1 MSERPDSDTGE
12 TVVPVARAP
21 LSPAQREWLARA
33 LSAVDEQAL
42 VALAMRLVDVPSP
55 TGEEGPLARFLEEH
69 LRGRGFA
76 TTYQEID
83 EHRGNTIARIHG
95 DGTGPDLMLY
105 GHLDTT
111 FTGDPR
117 EDYPVTGRGDR
128 PDLRPRA
135 ALSDGLITGLGI
147 TNPKGGVACALIAAD
162 AVRKAGVPL
171 TGDLVLA
178 LVSGGI
184 HKRPTEGVHRDYRGR
199 AYQGFG
205 IGCEYMLKHGV
216 RADLAISTKP
226 GYAVVWEEPGQC
238 WFTVEVK
245 GLFCYSGTR
254 HVAPCR
260 SPITDAA
267 RVIDAL
273 EAWFPEYTRRH
284 TQGQLAPQAA
294 IGAIEG
300 GWPFKPEFIPGICRL
315 YVDLRTNAG
324 QTLLSVK
331 REVDEVLTRFR
342 RARPDID
349 LDWEMTLSVPG
360 SRTDPRSWIVQSC
373 LRAWE
378 AVEERPHAFVR
389 DQSGTTDGNVL
400 RNAGIPTARL
410 GLPGLMHPEPGWPPN
425 YDACRVESLAR
436 LTRAYVHAIV
446 DTCTRRRDEIA
457 PALS

>member
-1 MSERPDSDTGE
+1 MPEPPERVTDE
-12 TVVPVARAP
+12 AVVSIARAP
-21 LSPAQREWLARA
+21 LSAEQQKWLDGA
-33 LSAVDEQAL
+33 LAAVDDQAL
-42 VALAMRLVDVPSP
+42 VALAMAMVDIPSP
-55 TGEEGPLARFLEEH
+55 TGDEGSLARFLESH
-69 LRGRGFA
+69 LRECGFA
-76 TTYQEID
+76 TTYQAID
-83 EHRGNTIARIHG
+83 EHRGNAIARLRG
-95 DGTGPDLMLY
+95 DGTGPDLLLY

-117 EDYPVTGRGDR
+117 EDYPVIGARDR

-135 ALSDGLITGLGI
+135 ALAGGLLTGLGI
-147 TNPKGGVACALIAAD
+147 TNPKGGDACAVMAAD
-162 AVRKAGVPL
+162 AVRRAGVPL
-171 TGDLVLA
+171 KGDLILG

-260 SPITDAA
+260 SPIADAA

-273 EAWFPEYTRRH
+273 EAWFPDYTRRH
-284 TQGQLAPQAA
+284 TLGQLAPQAA

-315 YVDLRTNAG
+315 YVDLRTNAR
-324 QTLLSVK
+324 QTLLAVK
-331 REVDEVLTRFR
+331 REVDEALTAIR
-342 RARPDID
+342 RAHPDLD

-360 SRTDPRSWIVQSC
+360 SRTDPRSWIIQSC

-378 AVEERPHAFVR
+378 AVEQRPHAFVR
-389 DQSGTTDGNVL
+389 EQSGTTDGNVL

-410 GLPGLMHPEPGWPPN
+410 GLPGLMNPEPGWPPN
-425 YDACRVESLAR
+425 YDACRVESLSR

-446 DTCTRRRDEIA
+446 DTCTRRRDAIV
-457 PALS
+457 